1 MTIQIRR
8 AVEAYIAEI
17 SRLVAALAAWEEALD
32 PRARFDWASIR
43 DAPNWLRVVLNR
55 EHHAVWV
62 ADPGDPAGH
71 LAGHLWIRL
80 KRQADGALPQSI
92 GYISQAFMEESF
104 RGRGLMKPMLE
115 QAYDWFRDR
124 DIGVVTLSV
133 LHRNWVGATAWH
145 RLGFSDW
152 REERRMELT
161 PREKR
166 LTNGPTHGDL
176 TKR

>member
-1 MTIQIRR
+1 MPVQIRR
-8 AVEAYIAEI
+8 AAEADIPEL

-32 PRARFDWASIR
+32 PRARFDWAGIR
-43 DAPNWLRVVLNR
+43 DAPNWMRVVLNR

-62 ADPGDPAGH
+62 ADAGDADAH
-71 LAGHLWIRL
+71 LVGHLWIRL
-80 KRQADGALPQSI
+80 KRSADGALPQSI

-115 QAYDWFRDR
+115 EAFEWFRDR
-124 DIGVVTLSV
+124 AITVVTLSV

-152 REERRMELT
+152 REERRMELK
-161 PREKR
+161 PKREAQLK
-166 LTNGPTHGDL
+166 
-176 TKR
+176 

>member
-8 AVEAYIAEI
+8 AVEADIAEI

-32 PRARFDWASIR
+32 PRARFDWAGIR

-62 ADPGDPAGH
+62 ADPGDPTGH

-92 GYISQAFMEESF
+92 GYISQAFM
-104 RGRGLMKPMLE
+104 
-115 QAYDWFRDR
+115 
-124 DIGVVTLSV
+124 
-133 LHRNWVGATAWH
+133 
-145 RLGFSDW
+145 
-152 REERRMELT
+152 
-161 PREKR
+161 
-166 LTNGPTHGDL
+166 
-176 TKR
+176 

>member
-1 MTIQIRR
+1 MSVEFRR
-8 AVEAYIAEI
+8 ATEADIPEL

-32 PRARFDWASIR
+32 SRARFDWDGIR
-43 DAPNWLRVVLNR
+43 DAPNWLKLVLNR
-55 EHHAVWV
+55 EHHAIWV
-62 ADPGDPAGH
+62 ATFDGR
-71 LAGHLWIRL
+71 LVGHLWIRL

-115 QAYDWFRDR
+115 QAFEWFRNLG
-124 DIGVVTLSV
+124 ITVVTLSV

-152 REERRMELT
+152 REERRMDLK
-161 PREKR
+161 PRLK
-166 LTNGPTHGDL
+166 
-176 TKR
+176 